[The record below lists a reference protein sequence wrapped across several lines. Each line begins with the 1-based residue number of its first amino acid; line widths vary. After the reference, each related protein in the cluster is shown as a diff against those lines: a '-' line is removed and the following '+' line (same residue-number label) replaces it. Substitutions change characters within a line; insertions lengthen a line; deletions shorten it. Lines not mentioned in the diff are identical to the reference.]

1 MNQCVLYSSF
11 RKIVSPL
18 GTLTFFP
25 LLFLVF
31 LLFMLLKVCL
41 VLARQALGVVMLA
54 LEVVQLVKE
63 LHTVVVVV
71 QWVLHSLQ

>member
-54 LEVVQLVKE
+54 LEVVQLVEE